1 MHVENPTFQGILSL
15 NIYHTGIGM
24 TSQRTR
30 VRMIDRLRRQNIVD
44 EVVLTAMNSVPRHIF
59 VEEVL
64 ASRAYDDVALPI
76 NFGQTISS
84 PYIVARMSELLRAG
98 SNLDRILEIGT
109 GCGYQTA
116 ILAQLANE
124 VYSIERI
131 GPLLTRTRTR
141 LRELRLNNVRLKHAD
156 GLLGLPEVAPFDGI
170 IMTGATTH
178 VPSTLLAQLAIGGRM
193 VIPKGSQEQY
203 LCVIERNSQSYAET
217 ILDEVRFVPILSG
230 IVKD

>member
-1 MHVENPTFQGILSL
+1 
-15 NIYHTGIGM
+15 M

-30 VRMIDRLRRQNIVD
+30 ARMIERLRMQGIVD
-44 EVVLTAMNSVPRHIF
+44 EVVLAAMNAIPRHIF
-59 VEEVL
+59 VEEIL

-98 SNLDRILEIGT
+98 SRLGRVLEIGS

-116 ILAQLANE
+116 VLAQLARE

-156 GLLGLPEVAPFDGI
+156 GLLGLPELASFDGI
-170 IMTGATTH
+170 ILTAATAH
-178 VPSTLLAQLAIGGRM
+178 VPPPLLGQLAVGGRM
-193 VIPKGSQEQY
+193 VFPKGSQDQY
-203 LCVIERNSQSYAET
+203 LCVIEHNLQGYAEI
-217 ILDEVRFVPILSG
+217 ILDEVRFVPMVPGILKG
-230 IVKD
+230 

>member
-15 NIYHTGIGM
+15 KIYHSGIGM

-193 VIPKGSQEQY
+193 VFPKGSQEQY